1 MCVCVCMRTCVRVYV
16 CVCVCVCTCIHTCM
30 CACVCKFVLTVFRF
44 FCSLLCNGLF
54 GKIAHERIHYCYNSN
69 NSRGYF
75 WHIIFDE
82 FKAVTKST
90 GG

>member
-1 MCVCVCMRTCVRVYV
+1 
-16 CVCVCVCTCIHTCM
+16 
-30 CACVCKFVLTVFRF
+30 
-44 FCSLLCNGLF
+44 LLCNGLF